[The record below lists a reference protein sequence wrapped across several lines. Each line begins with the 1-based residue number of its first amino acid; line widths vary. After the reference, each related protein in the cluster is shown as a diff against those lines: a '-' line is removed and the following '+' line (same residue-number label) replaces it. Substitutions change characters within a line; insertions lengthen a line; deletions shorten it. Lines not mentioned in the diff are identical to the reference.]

1 MKRKLICALALLSFG
16 VAFAQETSARIVGKL
31 KGANTGQAAGLA
43 YIFKDAAEAARYIVD
58 IKDAGGNVVTSAAK
72 QVSDYEA
79 FVNGNSYLSSRRGK
93 FTERNGDFTPW
104 NVQAD
109 LRIMD
114 EFRVSSK
121 SKDNIQISLSIINL
135 TNLLNKDWGKVY
147 FVPNIYNSTASV
159 GLTKVGSVAAG
170 QSGAGDPTYNFKT
183 PGLPYTIDQFASRV
197 QAQLGLR
204 YNF

>member
-1 MKRKLICALALLSFG
+1 M
-16 VAFAQETSARIVGKL
+16 
-31 KGANTGQAAGLA
+31 A

-114 EFRVSSK
+114 EFRISSK

-135 TNLLNKDWGKVY
+135 TNLLNKDWGKAY
-147 FVPNIYNSTASV
+147 FVPNTYNSTASV